1 MAFDYAIVLTGS
13 IATGKSTVAS
23 YFQNNGFEMIDADK
37 IAHQTL
43 EEEKYN
49 IVKCFPEMELVDN
62 KLDRKRLGNI
72 VFANPE
78 KRKILEDLLHP
89 LIYNKIFAQANI
101 LDTYQKPYLID
112 IPLFFESK
120 RYTIEKS
127 IVVYTPK
134 DIQIKRLMQRDG
146 MSVDEAESRIN
157 MQIDIEIKKRDA
169 SYVIDNSGDKLA
181 LYQACEECKLW
192 IEGVF

>member
-23 YFQNNGFEMIDADK
+23 YFQNSGFEMIDADK

-49 IVKCFPEMELVDN
+49 IVKCFPEMELVDD

-89 LIYNKIFAQANI
+89 LIYNKIFARANI